1 MGLEQRQLYPGGNV
15 VMSNEEKLYTIADV
29 EALPEE
35 ELAEL
40 IDGKMYMMGTPA
52 ATHQRLIGFLYLKF
66 ANYINGKKGKC
77 EVILSPLGVYLN
89 ETDNYVIPDLFVV
102 CDKDK
107 VDEKG
112 CHGGPD
118 LVVEVVSPS
127 SKRMDYA
134 IKLFKYRTYGV
145 REYWIVDAE
154 KKRVQIYDLE
164 HSNMEE
170 HSFSD
175 KVPVGIY
182 EGDLEIDFSEI
193 YLDDRIVTY

>member
-1 MGLEQRQLYPGGNV
+1 M
-15 VMSNEEKLYTIADV
+15 
-29 EALPEE
+29 
-35 ELAEL
+35 
-40 IDGKMYMMGTPA
+40 
-52 ATHQRLIGFLYLKF
+52 
-66 ANYINGKKGKC
+66 
-77 EVILSPLGVYLN
+77 
-89 ETDNYVIPDLFVV
+89 IPDLFVV

-182 EGDLEIDFSEI
+182 EGDFEIDFSEI